1 MCPTI
6 WSIGS
11 RVATRKSESLE
22 VFIASGVDNS
32 SAKDEREVL
41 KPVIPELK
49 WLSSLLKYV
58 FLSEDATKPTIMS
71 KSLATLE

>member
-1 MCPTI
+1 VCPTI

-11 RVATRKSESLE
+11 RVATRKFESLE

-41 KPVIPELK
+41 KSVIPELK

-58 FLSEDATKPTIMS
+58 FTSANQGYKTCFFEI
-71 KSLATLE
+71 